1 MRLVCALFLFSG
13 MAFGQAGDPSQATTQ
28 QPTAQQPT
36 SSQPASQGTVV
47 VEQAPVANP
56 TPDATSQ
63 PAAVPVP
70 TAAPAA
76 STPNAEARPAKTPD
90 RNAALIP
97 AGARIPLLLKQAIS
111 TKNAREG
118 DAVYAETAFPF
129 VVNEHILVPAG
140 TYIQG
145 KISHVERAGRMKGR
159 AEILMHFTS
168 MIYPSGYTVMLPG
181 SVENTPGA
189 DDKGVKDKEGTIRQD
204 SDTGKKVEDA
214 ARNGA
219 YGGAVGGIGGGLA
232 TGGLNGARIGAGAGA
247 AAGIAWALL
256 KRGNDVKLE
265 VGTSI
270 EMEIQREIPLDGT
283 RIALAKATP

>member
-1 MRLVCALFLFSG
+1 
-13 MAFGQAGDPSQATTQ
+13 MAFGQAAD
-28 QPTAQQPT
+28 
-36 SSQPASQGTVV
+36 SSQPSSPQSGAPQATAPAAAS
-47 VEQAPVANP
+47 APV
-56 TPDATSQ
+56 
-63 PAAVPVP
+63 
-70 TAAPAA
+70 AAPAA
-76 STPNAEARPAKTPD
+76 TASAPSESAAQAKAPDPNAAV
-90 RNAALIP
+90 IP

-145 KISHVERAGRMKGR
+145 KISHVERAGRVKGR

-189 DDKGVKDKEGTIRQD
+189 DNKGVKDKEGTIRQD
-204 SDTGKKVEDA
+204 SDTGQKIEDA
-214 ARNGA
+214 AKSGA
-219 YGGAVGGIGGGLA
+219 YGGAIGGIGGGLA

-256 KRGNDVKLE
+256 KRGSDVKLD

-270 EMEIQREIPLDGT
+270 EMEIQREIALDGS